1 MIRLGEEDGEDTL
14 QHETIGVKESDER
27 QAQTT
32 DVSGRHKQERTNR
45 RYRQTTINA
54 QTLP

>member
-32 DVSGRHKQERTNR
+32 DVSGRRKQERTNR
-45 RYRQTTINA
+45 RY
-54 QTLP
+54 